1 VLIYINLNVAG
12 WFKERFNSVNS
23 MTINSGSFLKRRQAL
38 QCLGL
43 AVSGAG
49 MSGVAAAPVVLPSTE
64 SLSASL
70 ESALQLKQPLVVMVS
85 LQRCSFC
92 KVVRDSYLHP
102 LRESG
107 LQVVQID
114 MRDSRALLDFDGTPL
129 TQDAWTRK
137 MKIKIAPTVLFFG
150 PKGREIAARLS
161 GAYLPDFYGAYLDEQ
176 LTLARRAVLT
186 IK

>member
-1 VLIYINLNVAG
+1 
-12 WFKERFNSVNS
+12 
-23 MTINSGSFLKRRQAL
+23 MTMDSGSFLKRRQAL
-38 QCLGL
+38 QCLALG
-43 AVSGAG
+43 VSGV
-49 MSGVAAAPVVLPSTE
+49 GVPSLAATPVVLPSTE
-64 SLSASL
+64 SLAASL
-70 ESALQLKQPLVVMVS
+70 EGALQAKQPLVVMVS

-92 KVVRDSYLHP
+92 KVVRESYLHP

-129 TQDAWTRK
+129 THDAWTRK

-186 IK
+186 TK